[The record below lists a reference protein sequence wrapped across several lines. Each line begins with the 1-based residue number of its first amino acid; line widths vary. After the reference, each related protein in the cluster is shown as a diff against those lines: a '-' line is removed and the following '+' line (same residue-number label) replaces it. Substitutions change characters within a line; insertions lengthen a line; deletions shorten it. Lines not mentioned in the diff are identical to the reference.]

1 MISSVSDTV
10 FARAFKALGY
20 LIPVL
25 LFLLSSIVFA
35 AEELNSL
42 RAAFLRGEYGQ
53 VVTEAQ
59 GLLHRKQ
66 NSPDKQEALYLKGL
80 SELKVRDLEAARNS
94 LTRLTTEFPQGEFLA
109 QAQMALGDAESL
121 LGRNEQALLIYQG
134 LVDRQNAPLYPQA
147 AFRLG
152 NAQRRLGL
160 WEEARKTLEQ
170 LAAKSPRSPEASQA
184 MELLTKGEFAFSVQ
198 VGAFQSRENA
208 LRLKKEL
215 DRRNFSSDV
224 SDVILEGRRFYR
236 VRVGQFA
243 RREEAAQESQ
253 RLRGEGFPGK
263 VVP

>member
-1 MISSVSDTV
+1 MTTV
-10 FARAFKALGY
+10 
-20 LIPVL
+20 V
-25 LFLLSSIVFA
+25 FLAMTVEA
-35 AEELNSL
+35 GEELSSL
-42 RAAFLRGEYGQ
+42 RAAFLRGEFGQ

-59 GLLHRKQ
+59 GFLQRKQ
-66 NSPDKQEALYLKGL
+66 SSQLYQETLYLKGL
-80 SELKVRDLEAARNS
+80 SELKVRDLEAARET
-94 LTRLTTEFPQGEFLA
+94 LTRLTAEFPQGPFSH

-134 LVDRQNAPLYPQA
+134 LADRQNAPLYPQA

-160 WEEARKTLEQ
+160 WEEARKTFER
-170 LAAKSPRSPEASQA
+170 LAAQSPGSAEALHA
-184 MELLTKGEFAFSVQ
+184 KGLLAQGEFAFSVQ

-215 DRRNFSSDV
+215 DRRNFSADV

-243 RREEAAQESQ
+243 RREQAAQEAQ
-253 RLRGEGFPGK
+253 RLRQEGFPTK
-263 VVP
+263 IVP